1 MDLFIV
7 FEGGEGTG
15 KSTQAK
21 VLYNRLRRDKNYK
34 NSLVYTYEPG
44 GTFFGEILRRIVT
57 SPEGGV
63 KATPTESSQLLLVAP
78 PLGDQAVPDV
88 ILGPTAPRAE
98 FLYFLLAR
106 AQLVEEVIKPNLGK
120 GKIVICDRY
129 APSSVAYQGYGR
141 GLDLKLIHEANSIA
155 TQDIEPDLI
164 VLLDLK
170 EVEKGITRKWGTSR
184 PHRQEQEELAFHQR
198 VREGYLKL
206 AASDPQRWL
215 VVDASQSKRKIAQII
230 WQRISQLL
238 SHGKG

>member
-1 MDLFIV
+1 MALFIV

-21 VLYNRLRRDKNYK
+21 ALYNRLRRDKNYK
-34 NSLVYTYEPG
+34 NFLVYTYEPG

-63 KATPTESSQLLLVAP
+63 KVTPTEPSQLLLVAP

-88 ILGPTAPRAE
+88 ILGPTASRAE

-106 AQLVEEVIKPNLGK
+106 AQLVEEVIKPNLEK

-141 GLDLKLIHEANSIA
+141 GLDLKLIQEANSIA
-155 TQDIEPDLI
+155 TQDLEPDLI
-164 VLLDLK
+164 VLLDLE
-170 EVEKGITRKWGTSR
+170 EVEKGIARKWGTSR
-184 PHRQEQEELAFHQR
+184 LHRQEQEELAFHQR

-206 AASDPQRWL
+206 AASEPRRWL
-215 VVDASQSKRKIAQII
+215 VVDATQSKGKIAEII
-230 WQRISQLL
+230 WQKVNQLL
-238 SHGKG
+238 KT